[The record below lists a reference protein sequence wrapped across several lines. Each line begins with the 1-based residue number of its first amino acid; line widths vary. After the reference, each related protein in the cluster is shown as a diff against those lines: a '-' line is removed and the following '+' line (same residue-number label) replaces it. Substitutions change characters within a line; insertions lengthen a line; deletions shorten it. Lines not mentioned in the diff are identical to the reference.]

1 MQAGVVAFH
10 VAMFDRAAAAGFALG
25 GKSDAA
31 PDMANAKALIDKGLQ
46 GEDNMLAEVGSAL
59 ALFVDRCFDHAGAG
73 SGAQR
78 RGRYVVLPMPVALA
92 TALTLPSCP
101 KAVWTHALCHKSASP
116 QLLLT
121 GRHAK
126 ESCKARSG
134 TRVV

>member
-31 PDMANAKALIDKGLQ
+31 PDMANAKALIDKSLQ
-46 GEDNMLAEVGSAL
+46 GDDNMLAEVGSAL

-78 RGRYVVLPMPVALA
+78 
-92 TALTLPSCP
+92 
-101 KAVWTHALCHKSASP
+101 
-116 QLLLT
+116 
-121 GRHAK
+121 
-126 ESCKARSG
+126 
-134 TRVV
+134 